1 MLGHQLSGEAARAI
15 NDDVEFLCAH
25 ARPPRKTLWTGSAA
39 PANTCA
45 GLRDRGGPYSMRLM
59 PPLAIAAAIA
69 SAVIHASWNAVLK
82 GGTDRV
88 TDSFLIAVGGLGA
101 GLLIVAFLG
110 APAPAA
116 WPYLAMTVCIHL
128 AYWFCLFK
136 GYDAGDM
143 SHVYTLSRGMAPM
156 LVALGAAL
164 TANEIP
170 PPLKMLGIAFV
181 SIGVFTVGASPRA
194 SLRATL
200 WAGAIGLCIASYS
213 LVDALGSRATGNAVI
228 FLGWSM
234 ALMSVPMA
242 AFAFWRRGVK
252 RLLTDAAVA
261 PWRGIGVG
269 IVSFAG
275 YGLVLWA
282 QTFAPIAQ
290 VTALR
295 ETSVV
300 WGALIAFF
308 FLHERLGARRW
319 LGAAIVALGAGL
331 IAFA

>member
-1 MLGHQLSGEAARAI
+1 
-15 NDDVEFLCAH
+15 
-25 ARPPRKTLWTGSAA
+25 
-39 PANTCA
+39 
-45 GLRDRGGPYSMRLM
+45 M
-59 PPLAIAAAIA
+59 PPLAIAAAIS
-69 SAVIHASWNAVLK
+69 SAIIHASWNAALK

-101 GLLIVAFLG
+101 GLLIILFMG
-110 APAPAA
+110 ALPEAA
-116 WPYLAMTVCIHL
+116 WPYVILTVLIHL

-156 LVALGAAL
+156 LVGFGAAL
-164 TANEIP
+164 TAHEVP
-170 PPLKMLGIAFV
+170 PPLKMLGIGFV
-181 SIGVFTVGASPRA
+181 SLGVFTVGASPRA
-194 SLRATL
+194 PLRATL
-200 WAGAIGLCIASYS
+200 WAVAIGLCIASYS
-213 LVDALGSRATGNAVI
+213 LVDALGSRATGNAVL

-242 AFAFWRRGVK
+242 AFAFWRRGAK

-261 PWRGIGVG
+261 PWRGIGIG
-269 IVSFAG
+269 LISFAG

-300 WGALIAFF
+300 WGALIAFL

-319 LGAAIVALGAGL
+319 LGASIVALGAGL

>member
-1 MLGHQLSGEAARAI
+1 
-15 NDDVEFLCAH
+15 
-25 ARPPRKTLWTGSAA
+25 
-39 PANTCA
+39 
-45 GLRDRGGPYSMRLM
+45 
-59 PPLAIAAAIA
+59 
-69 SAVIHASWNAVLK
+69 
-82 GGTDRV
+82 
-88 TDSFLIAVGGLGA
+88 
-101 GLLIVAFLG
+101 
-110 APAPAA
+110 
-116 WPYLAMTVCIHL
+116 MTVCIHL

-156 LVALGAAL
+156 LVGVGAAL
-164 TANEIP
+164 TARGDP
-170 PPLKMLGIAFV
+170 AAAQDVRHRVWCRLACSPSAPVRARRCARRFGLSRSGFALRPTRLSTRWV
-181 SIGVFTVGASPRA
+181 HAS
-194 SLRATL
+194 
-200 WAGAIGLCIASYS
+200 
-213 LVDALGSRATGNAVI
+213 TGNALI

-242 AFAFWRRGVK
+242 AFAFWRRGAS
-252 RLLTDAAVA
+252 RLLKDAAVA
-261 PWRGIGVG
+261 PWRGIGIG
-269 IVSFAG
+269 IISFAG

-300 WGALIAFF
+300 WGALIAFL
-308 FLHERLGARRW
+308 FLHEKLGPRRW

>member
-1 MLGHQLSGEAARAI
+1 
-15 NDDVEFLCAH
+15 
-25 ARPPRKTLWTGSAA
+25 
-39 PANTCA
+39 
-45 GLRDRGGPYSMRLM
+45 M

-101 GLLIVAFLG
+101 GALIIVFMG
-110 APAPAA
+110 ALPEAA

-156 LVALGAAL
+156 LVGVGAAL
-164 TANEIP
+164 TAHEIP
-170 PPLKMLGIAFV
+170 PPLKMLGIALV
-181 SIGVFTVGASPRA
+181 SVGVFTVGASPQA
-194 SLRATL
+194 PLRATL
-200 WAGAIGLCIASYS
+200 WAVAIGLCIASYS
-213 LVDALGSRATGNAVI
+213 LVDALGSRAAGNAVI

-242 AFAFWRRGVK
+242 AFAFWRRGVA
-252 RLLTDAAVA
+252 RLLKDASVA
-261 PWRGIGVG
+261 PWRGIAIGV
-269 IVSFAG
+269 VSFAG

-308 FLHERLGARRW
+308 FLRERLGVRRW
-319 LGAAIVALGAGL
+319 TGAAIVAAGAGL

>member
-1 MLGHQLSGEAARAI
+1 
-15 NDDVEFLCAH
+15 
-25 ARPPRKTLWTGSAA
+25 
-39 PANTCA
+39 
-45 GLRDRGGPYSMRLM
+45 M
-59 PPLAIAAAIA
+59 PPLAIAAAIT
-69 SAVIHASWNAVLK
+69 SAIIHASWNAALK

-101 GLLIVAFLG
+101 GLLIVLFWG
-110 APAPAA
+110 ALPEAA
-116 WPYLAMTVCIHL
+116 WPYVALTVVIHL

-156 LVALGAAL
+156 LVAFGAAL
-164 TANEIP
+164 TANEVP
-170 PPLKMLGIAFV
+170 PPFKMLGIVFV

-194 SLRATL
+194 PLRATL
-200 WAGAIGLCIASYS
+200 WAVAIGLCIASYS
-213 LVDALGSRATGNAVI
+213 LVDALGARATGNAVL

-234 ALMSVPMA
+234 ALMSIPMA

-261 PWRGIGVG
+261 PWRGIGIG
-269 IVSFAG
+269 IISFAG

-300 WGALIAFF
+300 WGALIAFL
-308 FLHERLGARRW
+308 FLHERLGVRRW
-319 LGAAIVALGAGL
+319 LGASIVAFGAGL